1 MRLRI
6 SEEELI
12 TFVSANI
19 LCAIDNKLLNFDFD
33 TLHLSAEYDIKD
45 TRYWL
50 KIEEEHKDEVKT
62 LGSLGVPLKSI
73 ETEKDRLRVL
83 IETAGVIIEILK
95 KMHPQP
101 VLHVIKGGLDG
112 SK

>member
-1 MRLRI
+1 MTLRI

-33 TLHLSAEYDIKD
+33 TLHFSAEYDFKE

-50 KIEEEHKDEVKT
+50 KIEEEHNDKVKT
-62 LGSLGVPLKSI
+62 IGSLGIPLKSI

-83 IETAGVIIEILK
+83 IDTAGVIIELLK
-95 KMHPQP
+95 KVHPQP
-101 VLHVIKGGLDG
+101 ILHVIKGGLDD